1 MYNLKSSYYEN
12 DNNKIGEAK
21 ITEKRTLLSYDN
33 LFDSVKFI
41 ISSND
46 SSNPINKDEDSNN
59 ILQASYYE
67 KGDIL
72 MNYFSLNESL
82 LNEIKITED
91 YSISHKDNR
100 KEITLNWNNYI
111 LNNNDIIPD
120 LKVNYSLY
128 ILPKNTPIKTICQM
142 SLIPPNISLINKV
155 KYKINLSQGKYK
167 VGIMSSI
174 VNEVF
179 PMMTFY
185 DILELSVPRRINIIL
200 IIIIVSSTFVLI
212 FLITLYVYCK
222 KKSKINDEIRISSVR
237 NSNMISMAKF
247 FGYDE
252 EENEEI
258 LNNDENDNNN
268 LINNTLKEKI
278 INNNEKYNDNFSEDD
293 IEDD

>member
-1 MYNLKSSYYEN
+1 
-12 DNNKIGEAK
+12 
-21 ITEKRTLLSYDN
+21 
-33 LFDSVKFI
+33 
-41 ISSND
+41 
-46 SSNPINKDEDSNN
+46 
-59 ILQASYYE
+59 
-67 KGDIL
+67 
-72 MNYFSLNESL
+72 
-82 LNEIKITED
+82 
-91 YSISHKDNR
+91 
-100 KEITLNWNNYI
+100 
-111 LNNNDIIPD
+111 
-120 LKVNYSLY
+120 
-128 ILPKNTPIKTICQM
+128 
-142 SLIPPNISLINKV
+142 
-155 KYKINLSQGKYK
+155 
-167 VGIMSSI
+167 MSSI

-268 LINNTLKEKI
+268 
-278 INNNEKYNDNFSEDD
+278 
-293 IEDD
+293 